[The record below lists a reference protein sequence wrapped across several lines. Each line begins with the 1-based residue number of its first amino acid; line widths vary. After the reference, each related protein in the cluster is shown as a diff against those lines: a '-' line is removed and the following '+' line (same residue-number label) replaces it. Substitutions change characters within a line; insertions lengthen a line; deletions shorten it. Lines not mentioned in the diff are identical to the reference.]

1 MKDENYL
8 SVKKRITSDWDEG
21 IFFILAIMVIL
32 IPIIFYPYCIP
43 IFKPIKQ
50 LMFQLLSLLALVLFL
65 LKLIASKKITWYK
78 AGLDIPVLFYLVFG
92 SLSLIWTANIYHSIT
107 ALPLFLA
114 APILYYIISQS
125 IKEQKFIER
134 LLIIII
140 ITGTLLGAYGIF
152 QYFGIDFKFWTGNV
166 GRGQVFG
173 LFGNVNYF
181 AEFLILPLSLTI
193 GLAVSYKNKF
203 NRLLL
208 IIAVIIMGAALFLTF
223 TRGSY
228 LAIALTIPVLLFVFL
243 KGTTEKAEKKYYKK
257 LLLYFLVMII
267 IGISVIYIPHP
278 FNQKGTPLGQLR
290 TRTTIQSLT
299 SGSSI
304 LRRIATWK
312 FTWMMIEDN
321 LLLGSG
327 LGTYD
332 YLSLKY
338 QADFFARNNNR
349 ERYPHGFAAQ
359 AHNEYLQMWA
369 ELGLI
374 GLLLFFVILFFY
386 YRNVLY
392 YIHKVNDKQKALIIS
407 MAGGVTAILIDA
419 VFGFPLQLTAS
430 LSLFWIA
437 IGLTFAQI
445 YILKTDQKA
454 VSKAAV
460 EVKTAVEKDI
470 DNIITARPLSLGLIA
485 LKIFLAFMVIV
496 VMIALSLLLIRPFIA
511 RVHWYYGNQ
520 QIIKGNFNEVVEI
533 YERGLKWYPWQGEMY
548 FDIGNIL
555 ANKGINTPALE
566 YYHKAEKY
574 VDHHN
579 LPHYIA
585 NLYLKRGEIGKAI
598 PYLEK
603 AIKYKSDKG
612 EMLPLQLQLGNI
624 YLEIRE
630 FNEAE
635 RHFSNVIENNPESA
649 EAYYGI
655 AGAYINQGKR
665 GLVVEAL
672 KKVIELA
679 PESKLAGYAKTMLK
693 KMELKE

>member
-1 MKDENYL
+1 MKDENNL
-8 SVKKRITSDWDEG
+8 SVKKRITSEWDEG
-21 IFFILAIMVIL
+21 IFFVLAIMVIL

-43 IFKPIKQ
+43 IFQPIKQ
-50 LMFQLLSLLALVLFL
+50 LAFQLLTLLGLALFL
-65 LKLIASKKITWYK
+65 LKYVISERITWYK
-78 AGLDIPVLFYLVFG
+78 TVLDIPVLLYLLFG

-114 APILYYIISQS
+114 GPILYYIISQS
-125 IKEQKFIER
+125 LKEQKFIDR
-134 LLIIII
+134 LLFIIIV
-140 ITGTLLGAYGIF
+140 TGTVMGAYGIF

-193 GLAVSYKNKF
+193 GLALSYKRKF

-208 IIAVIIMGAALFLTF
+208 IIAVIIMGTALFLTF

-228 LAIALTIPVLLFVFL
+228 LAIALTIPVLLFIFL
-243 KGTTEKAEKKYYKK
+243 KGTTEKAEKRYYKK
-257 LLLYFLVMII
+257 LLLIFLLLLI
-267 IGISVIYIPHP
+267 IGLSVIYIPHP
-278 FNQKGTPLGQLR
+278 FNQRGTPLGQLR
-290 TRTTIQSLT
+290 SRTTIQSLT

-321 LLLGSG
+321 LILGSG

-332 YLSLKY
+332 YLTLKY

-349 ERYPHGFAAQ
+349 DIYPHGFAAQ

-369 ELGLI
+369 ELGII
-374 GLLLFFVILFFY
+374 GLLFFLGILFFY
-386 YRNVLY
+386 YRNVFY
-392 YIHKVNDKQKALIIS
+392 YIHKANDKQKALIIS
-407 MAGGVTAILIDA
+407 LAGGVTAILIDA
-419 VFGFPLQLTAS
+419 IFGFPLQLTAS
-430 LSLFWIA
+430 LSLFCIS

-445 YILKTDQKA
+445 YILKSDKKVKA
-454 VSKAAV
+454 EEASGQDPTSRNLSPGFIAV
-460 EVKTAVEKDI
+460 KVILFFLV
-470 DNIITARPLSLGLIA
+470 IA
-485 LKIFLAFMVIV
+485 G
-496 VMIALSLLLIRPFIA
+496 MIALNILLIRPFMA

-520 QIIKGNFNEVVEI
+520 QIIKGNFNEAVEI
-533 YERGLKWYPWQGEMY
+533 YEKGLKWYPWQGEMY
-548 FDIGNIL
+548 FDTGNIL

-598 PYLEK
+598 PYLET
-603 AIKYKSDKG
+603 AIKYKPNKQD
-612 EMLPLQLQLGNI
+612 MLPLQLQLGNI

-630 FNEAE
+630 FKGAA
-635 RHFSNVIENNPESA
+635 RHFSNAIENNPESA
-649 EAYYGI
+649 EAYYGL
-655 AGAYINQGKR
+655 AGSYLNQGKKEQGIESLQR
-665 GLVVEAL
+665 
-672 KKVIELA
+672 VIELA
-679 PESKLAGYAKTMLK
+679 PESKLAGYAKTTLTK
-693 KMELKE
+693 IKLE